1 MKNHTNCY
9 VRVTDPETRAG
20 VVKWAKKNK
29 ICKVYI
35 DDAGDDYIVCYDGVI
50 TNYKCLRSLIEEDC
64 YEFVDCGECIQ
75 LFYVMVGYDATKFHL
90 QYFVDEEGRWAQGV
104 IMRDAKGRMCY
115 CIDELDDDFNIGYF
129 RHATKEELIKKVKSW
144 TCTTK

>member
-1 MKNHTNCY
+1 MKNRINCY

-29 ICKVYI
+29 IRKVFI
-35 DDAGDDYIVCYDGVI
+35 DDVGGEYIVFYDNI
-50 TNYKCLRSLIEEDC
+50 LTNAKSFRLLIEEGC
-64 YEFVDCGECIQ
+64 YEFVDCGEDIQ
-75 LFYVMVGYDATKFHL
+75 LFYAMVGYDTSKFHL
-90 QYFVDEEGRWAQGV
+90 QYFVDADERWAQGI
-104 IMRDAKGRMCY
+104 IMRDARGQKCY
-115 CIDELDDDFNIGYF
+115 CIDELDDDFNIENF